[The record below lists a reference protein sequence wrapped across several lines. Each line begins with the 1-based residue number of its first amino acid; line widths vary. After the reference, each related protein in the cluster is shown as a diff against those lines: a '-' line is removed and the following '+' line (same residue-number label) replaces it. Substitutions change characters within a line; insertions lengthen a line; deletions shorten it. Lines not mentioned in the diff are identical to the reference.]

1 MSKHKWK
8 GFREN
13 LNRSLLSGYNFFADI
28 RDQHAVALTQ
38 TFLLG
43 LGTAAGAGLMV
54 SSLAFHFRESRVADR
69 ALSILLVVDTLKAAV
84 VKVIWDP
91 LTAIGLVAALVFVL
105 LFLTSGGI
113 LLLRMFFRQRV
124 SAFQVLTVTFWSTA
138 PLLLFIPFGMIA
150 YRVMDSSMYVLPF
163 SAFFIVMLIWTALR
177 LIKALSIIFDV
188 RPAKMYSISVLIALV
203 ILVAV
208 YFGVYGGQDLPAYAR
223 FLYHAAT
230 RTV

>member
-1 MSKHKWK
+1 
-8 GFREN
+8 
-13 LNRSLLSGYNFFADI
+13 
-28 RDQHAVALTQ
+28 
-38 TFLLG
+38 
-43 LGTAAGAGLMV
+43 
-54 SSLAFHFRESRVADR
+54 
-69 ALSILLVVDTLKAAV
+69 
-84 VKVIWDP
+84 
-91 LTAIGLVAALVFVL
+91 
-105 LFLTSGGI
+105 
-113 LLLRMFFRQRV
+113 
-124 SAFQVLTVTFWSTA
+124 
-138 PLLLFIPFGMIA
+138 MIA